1 MNFSVVRKADTAWG
15 SAFAKELAQRK
26 RHLILLGSNIAGL
39 IAMAE
44 EIRERHCVSVLYF
57 MADENDTT
65 DIIKVCEKINND
77 FEVDLLVNYAETGLE
92 LDLDAYDI
100 QSLDQ
105 RLKSQY
111 ATGTL
116 YLHQLLPNLL
126 FHGSPRVI
134 DIWCSADD
142 AAKWEKALVTY
153 HMRFAEYLNAGLRE
167 TALRLISVPV
177 RKPQPAGNAERVEAV
192 LAQKAGAILDM
203 LVQQGGCVYT

>member
-126 FHGSPRVI
+126 LHGSPRVI

-142 AAKWEKALVTY
+142 AAEWEKALVTY
-153 HMRFAEYLNAGLRE
+153 HMRFAEYVNNGLRE
-167 TALRLISVPV
+167 TGLRMLGVPV
-177 RKPQPAGNAERVEAV
+177 RKPLLAGNTARVEAM
-192 LAQKAGAILDM
+192 LSRKAAEILD
-203 LVQQGGCVYT
+203 LLFRENLCAHI

>member
-26 RHLILLGSNIAGL
+26 RHLILLGSNIAKL
-39 IAMAE
+39 IALAE
-44 EIRERHCVSVLYF
+44 EIMGRYGVSVVYF
-57 MADENDTT
+57 MADENDTAG
-65 DIIKVCEKINND
+65 IIKVCEKINND

-92 LDLDAYDI
+92 TDLDAYDI
-100 QSLDQ
+100 HSLDQ

-126 FHGSPRVI
+126 LHGDPRVI

-142 AAKWEKALVTY
+142 AAEWERALVTY
-153 HMRFAEYLNAGLRE
+153 HMRFVEYLNAGLRE
-167 TALRLISVPV
+167 TGLRMLGMPV
-177 RKPQPAGNAERVEAV
+177 RKPLLAGNTERVAAT
-192 LAQKAGAILDM
+192 LSRKAAEILG
-203 LVQQGGCVYT
+203 LLFQQNLCAYI

>member
-26 RHLILLGSNIAGL
+26 RHLILLGSNVAPL
-39 IAMAE
+39 IVMAE
-44 EIRERHCVSVLYF
+44 EIRERYGVRVVYF
-57 MADENDTT
+57 IADENETAG
-65 DIIKVCEKINND
+65 IVKVCEKINND

-92 LDLDAYDI
+92 LDLDTYDI

-126 FHGSPRVI
+126 LHGDPRVI
-134 DIWCSADD
+134 DVWCSADD
-142 AAKWEKALVTY
+142 AAEWEKALVTY
-153 HMRFAEYLNAGLRE
+153 HMRFAEYLNTGLQETGLRM
-167 TALRLISVPV
+167 LGVPV
-177 RKPQPAGNAERVEAV
+177 RKPLLADNSERVEA
-192 LAQKAGAILDM
+192 M
-203 LVQQGGCVYT
+203 LSRKVAEIFNLLCRENLCAHT